1 MKRQSFLSRLFS
13 RKVQGLRRAQRFD
26 SAYDNP
32 ADKGTWAR
40 ADSLSIVAALDAHTR
55 QKSRN
60 RARYLMASNAYAY
73 GAASAIVSA
82 TCGTMPRLQL
92 ADPTADPQALTEIEN
107 AFTEWAGE
115 IGLADKLRT
124 MRFARFMDGESFAVL
139 VSNPKKERASGVT
152 LDVRV
157 IDCARVAA
165 PLASPFDANNVDG
178 VIIDEYGDPTA
189 YRILDYNPGN
199 LVVTKAFDSA
209 KIYPAQ
215 NVCHWF
221 KKQYPEQVR
230 GISELAP
237 ALELF
242 ALIDRYSKAVV
253 QAGETAA
260 SLAMVFHTDGAED
273 DGAMN
278 IDDGRPPFS
287 PGTDQP
293 FVQIPWLRGITMT
306 LPEGWDAK
314 QINAEQPSNSY
325 GMLVDEILAQIG
337 SAINVPKLLMKNSAE
352 NYNYSSARVDIQN
365 FQNAARLDR
374 DSLCHTVLNPIWKA
388 WYAEYRAI
396 NSLNVWPSATWYFDG
411 FFHVD
416 PLKEANAQIA
426 RVNAGLSTLASEY
439 GSKGK
444 DWERELSQI
453 AREKARIKELE
464 EEYDVTLI
472 KDVGKTTE
480 PQGEDIDSNTTNS
493 NIR

>member
-1 MKRQSFLSRLFS
+1 MKRQSFFDKLFA
-13 RKVQGLRRAQRFD
+13 RKSPRGMRRAQRFD
-26 SAYDNP
+26 SAFDNP
-32 ADKGTWAR
+32 ADRGTWAR
-40 ADSLSIVAALDAHTR
+40 ADSLSIIAALDPNTR

-60 RARYLMASNAYAY
+60 RARYLMASNSYAY

-82 TCGTMPRLQL
+82 VCGTMPRLQL
-92 ADPTADPQALTEIEN
+92 SDDKADSETLTRIEN
-107 AFTEWAGE
+107 DFTEWAGE
-115 IGLADKLRT
+115 IELADKLRT
-124 MRFARFMDGESFAVL
+124 MRFARFMDGETFAIL
-139 VSNPKKERASGVT
+139 VSNPTREHASGVT
-152 LDVRV
+152 LDVCV

-165 PLASPFDANNVDG
+165 PLASPTDVHNIDG
-178 VIIDEYGDPTA
+178 VIVDDYGVPVA

-199 LVVTKAFDSA
+199 LVVVKAFDSA

-230 GISELAP
+230 GITELAP

-253 QAGETAA
+253 QASETAA
-260 SLAMVFHTDGAED
+260 DLAMVIHTDGAD
-273 DGAMN
+273 DDAAMN
-278 IDDGRPPFS
+278 IDDSTPPFS
-287 PGTDQP
+287 PGTEQP
-293 FVQIPWLRGITMT
+293 FVQFPWMRGLTMT

-325 GMLVDEILAQIG
+325 SMLVDEILAQIG
-337 SAINVPKLLMKNSAE
+337 SAINVPKLMMKNSAE

-388 WYAEYRAI
+388 WYAEYRAL

-439 GSKGK
+439 GAKGK
-444 DWERELSQI
+444 DWEREIAQI

-464 EEYDVTLI
+464 EEYGI
-472 KDVGKTTE
+472 KLTSGDNVSE
-480 PQGEDIDSNTTNS
+480 PTNTTTTDNGETE
-493 NIR
+493 